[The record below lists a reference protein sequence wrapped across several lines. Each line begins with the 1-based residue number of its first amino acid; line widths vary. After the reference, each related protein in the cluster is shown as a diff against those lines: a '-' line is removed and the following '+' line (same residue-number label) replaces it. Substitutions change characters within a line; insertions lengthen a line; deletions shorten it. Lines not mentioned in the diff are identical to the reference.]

1 MRLLK
6 IQLVV
11 LVTLVVSGCI
21 TTKNLDTKPATGS
34 ISGKVVDADSGQPLP
49 GVNVILIGTDIGTA
63 TAEEG
68 HYLLSNLPVG
78 NYDFEYSLMGYSSST
93 LKAIKIAANKKTT
106 ANVKL
111 KLGEIKM
118 QI

>member
-1 MRLLK
+1 MRFSK
-6 IQLVV
+6 IQLVL

-21 TTKNLDTKPATGS
+21 TIKTIESKPATGS
-34 ISGKVVDADSGQPLP
+34 ISGKVVDAESGQPLP
-49 GVNVILIGTDIGTA
+49 GVNAILIGTDIGTA

-93 LKAIKIAANKKTT
+93 LKAIKISANKKTT